1 MELTEE
7 QKKLIEE
14 TITNKE
20 GVYSCESVAGSGKTF
35 TILKAIEYIKKHQPK
50 AKILYIVFNKQNQL
64 EAQSRLDAYGFIT
77 NPVKV
82 CTCNAYGYEKWLQTI
97 GHFDVIPTLD
107 KDTIYKFQRQSY
119 LNDVKYSKHRPFK
132 KILEMYDSSKLTL
145 ETFCKD
151 LEFHWDDSYR
161 GFDRP
166 KDCKIIDKFGNE
178 KFKYGIP
185 VDNYSV
191 ITKDHIPVFKKIIEY
206 YESQKKYS
214 HGMYMKAVA
223 YSKSEKTAR
232 DEWDYV
238 FFDEAQDA
246 NYFVLKLL
254 KKQKIH
260 KIYFIG
266 DRRQSIYNFG
276 GINEN
281 VFNIIKFDKKYTLSK
296 SFRFGESIANIANI
310 ILNGDGLKVI
320 GTEQEERPNNRVYT
334 RLYRT
339 NAKMFK
345 DALDLAYNAKKKNIS
360 IKIEFMR
367 TEQEDK
373 SNNDMIAF
381 LGIYYKY
388 VKPEIYYDNRFFFDN
403 IYKSEIISMFESRLE
418 DVKRFNRVYN
428 EMYDYL
434 SEDIHAMFNYAK
446 DDDEFILKFNALE
459 RCKMNLNPTYLI
471 TMITMHRSKGL
482 EFDNVTIAENTK
494 LLVDDGDGTFH
505 KSPDFE
511 QELNLMYVAAT
522 RSRKILDASIFVD
535 ELRNFG
541 INTKENSFIVK

>member
-1 MELTEE
+1 M
-7 QKKLIEE
+7 
-14 TITNKE
+14 
-20 GVYSCESVAGSGKTF
+20 
-35 TILKAIEYIKKHQPK
+35 
-50 AKILYIVFNKQNQL
+50 
-64 EAQSRLDAYGFIT
+64 
-77 NPVKV
+77 
-82 CTCNAYGYEKWLQTI
+82 
-97 GHFDVIPTLD
+97 
-107 KDTIYKFQRQSY
+107 
-119 LNDVKYSKHRPFK
+119 
-132 KILEMYDSSKLTL
+132 
-145 ETFCKD
+145 
-151 LEFHWDDSYR
+151 
-161 GFDRP
+161 
-166 KDCKIIDKFGNE
+166 
-178 KFKYGIP
+178 
-185 VDNYSV
+185 
-191 ITKDHIPVFKKIIEY
+191 
-206 YESQKKYS
+206 
-214 HGMYMKAVA
+214 
-223 YSKSEKTAR
+223 
-232 DEWDYV
+232 
-238 FFDEAQDA
+238 
-246 NYFVLKLL
+246 
-254 KKQKIH
+254 
-260 KIYFIG
+260 

-276 GINEN
+276 GINDN

-320 GTEQEERPNNRVYT
+320 GTEQEDRPDSRQYT

-428 EMYDYL
+428 EMYDFL
-434 SEDIHAMFNYAK
+434 SEDIHNMFNYAK

-459 RCKMNLNPTYLI
+459 KCKINLNPTYLI

-535 ELRNFG
+535 ELKNFG
-541 INTKENSFIVK
+541 INIKENSFIVK